1 MDQAVGWLR
10 EAGRIQGGLQELWRK
25 GYLEQTRFRDPQPLR
40 RSKIKNSPPEAVIQL
55 QDNRINIRVQIWI
68 ALNSNGIAWAVTSA
82 L

>member
-10 EAGRIQGGLQELWRK
+10 EAGRIRGGLQEWRK

-55 QDNRINIRVQIWI
+55 QDNRINIRVQILI
-68 ALNSNGIAWAVTSA
+68 ALNPNGIAWAVTSV